1 MPSTQQQQTEHSV
14 EAQKQRAWLDSH
26 SFKTASHNPYDD
38 LLRRVFDTGRSKKDR
53 TGTGTRSIFGAETR
67 FDLTEGFPLV
77 TTKKVHLKSIITELL
92 WFLTGETNNNWLK
105 ERGCTIWDEWAE
117 PDGSLGPV
125 YGHQWRHW
133 PGKSKMYRSDLVD
146 PANYEVT
153 GYHVDEDNK
162 GIVMVTPRIDQIEQ
176 ALDLL
181 RSDPDSRRIIVS
193 AWNVADLPSMAL
205 SPCHVLF
212 QFYSEEMTIWEKTQH
227 LNWATL
233 NLMQMKGMSLY
244 DAQNHLAKTG
254 TPTRRLS
261 CRLDQRSLDTFLG
274 GPFNV
279 ASYALLTLMFA
290 QQTNHAVGD
299 FIWQCGDVHVY
310 SNHEKQ
316 VELQLSREQ
325 RQMPVMFIDPD
336 VKSIYDYTH
345 ESFKLMGYD
354 PHPAIKAPVAV

>member
-1 MPSTQQQQTEHSV
+1 MTSAQQQQTEHSV

-38 LLRRVFDTGRSKKDR
+38 LLRRVFNTGRSKKDR

-77 TTKKVHLKSIITELL
+77 TTKKVHLKSITTELL

-105 ERGCTIWDEWAE
+105 ERGCTIWDEWAK

-125 YGHQWRHW
+125 YGKQWVNW
-133 PGKSKMYRSDLVD
+133 KGNAIGMTATPIGVNGDKIEMVADVQ
-146 PANYEVT
+146 YEM
-153 GYHVDEDNK
+153 HNQIDEV
-162 GIVMVTPRIDQIEQ
+162 IAM
-176 ALDLL
+176 L
-181 RSDPDSRRIIVS
+181 RYNPDSRRILVS
-193 AWNVADLPSMAL
+193 AWNVADLSKMAL
-205 SPCHVLF
+205 MPCHVLF

-244 DAQNHLAKTG
+244 DARNHLAKTG